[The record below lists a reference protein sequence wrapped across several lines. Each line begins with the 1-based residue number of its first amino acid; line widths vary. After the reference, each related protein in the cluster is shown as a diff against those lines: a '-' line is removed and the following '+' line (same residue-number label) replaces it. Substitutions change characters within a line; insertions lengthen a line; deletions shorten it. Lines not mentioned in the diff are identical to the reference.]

1 MHETVEGL
9 LTTARAV
16 VLHTR
21 PVDVDPTVIGQL
33 ATSAATTGVV
43 VAVPFVHR
51 YYPMV
56 RLARRRVRSGTPG
69 PLHLLHG
76 WSAPHGVAAW
86 CDLVEFTSRHRITRL
101 SSTCVD
107 STGVDPDGDAAGSPG
122 AMALMFE
129 TDRGA
134 VGTLAVS
141 QTRPVEGG
149 TLLAAFDGVDESI
162 VFHEGRPEVLDVMGR
177 RSAQR
182 YQRGIGSDVSRYST
196 QPAGHPQGHRDCW
209 ASFIAD
215 AHSAARGHA
224 PDGLPT
230 LVDLARSASIAAA
243 VRESLSTSGWA
254 RVSSEARSGTAEH
267 DGRKNSV
274 TLEAQVLGDK
284 AVRAADGGYEVD
296 LHLAW
301 YRSLPLSC
309 LEGIDLTINNETATR
324 ESLKV
329 AVGDQQLGLDDL
341 PELDDE
347 WWFVQDALTV
357 HVPSAAA
364 AAQGEQ
370 VDVDVT
376 LATRVPYII
385 IGPDTALVQRTHV
398 VKKVVVQ

>member
-1 MHETVEGL
+1 MARQARSAPEGESHLKVAFVGPLGAEARALLHQTDAELIDDHTRADVVHVTTPAPAVHETVEGL

-51 YYPMV
+51 YYPMI

-254 RVSSEARSGTAEH
+254 RVSSELDLELLNTTEGRTA
-267 DGRKNSV
+267 
-274 TLEAQVLGDK
+274 
-284 AVRAADGGYEVD
+284 
-296 LHLAW
+296 
-301 YRSLPLSC
+301 
-309 LEGIDLTINNETATR
+309 
-324 ESLKV
+324 
-329 AVGDQQLGLDDL
+329 
-341 PELDDE
+341 
-347 WWFVQDALTV
+347 
-357 HVPSAAA
+357 
-364 AAQGEQ
+364 
-370 VDVDVT
+370 
-376 LATRVPYII
+376 
-385 IGPDTALVQRTHV
+385 
-398 VKKVVVQ
+398 